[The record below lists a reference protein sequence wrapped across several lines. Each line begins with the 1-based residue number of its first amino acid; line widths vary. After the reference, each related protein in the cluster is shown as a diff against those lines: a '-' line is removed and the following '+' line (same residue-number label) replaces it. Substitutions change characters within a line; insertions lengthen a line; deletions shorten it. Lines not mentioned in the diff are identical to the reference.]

1 VLKAQ
6 KRRPA
11 MKKISTMQVF
21 GNEIFK
27 EQKLTIG
34 LDLGDRW
41 SFYCVLDEAG
51 KIILEQKVPTTPEAI
66 KQTFGKIPQ
75 SLIAME
81 TGTHSPWVS
90 RLLKE
95 LGHEVLVA
103 HAQKVELISKSK
115 RKDDRHDARTLARL
129 ARIDPEL
136 LGAVRH
142 RSAKAQ
148 IHLTVI
154 RARAELV
161 GVRTALV
168 NAARGLA
175 KPHGERLPKCGT
187 EQVSRELA
195 AKLSAELREV
205 LEPLPKDIESLN
217 ERIKEYDARMEK
229 IARESYPQVALLKQV
244 KGVGTQ
250 IALTYVLTLDDPHR
264 FPKSREVGC
273 FLGLRPGRRD
283 SGESQPQMH
292 ISKEGDPYLRTMLVQ
307 GAHYILGP
315 FGEDSDLRRWGL
327 RLAERGGK
335 NAKKRAVV
343 AVARKLAVLLHRLWV
358 SGEVYEPL
366 RNSHK
371 AMRAVA

>member
-1 VLKAQ
+1 
-6 KRRPA
+6 
-11 MKKISTMQVF
+11 MKKISTVQIF
-21 GNEIFK
+21 ESEIFT
-27 EQKLTIG
+27 EQRLTIG
-34 LDLGDRW
+34 MDLGDRW
-41 SFYCVLDEAG
+41 SCYCILDETG
-51 KIILEQKVPTTPEAI
+51 RILLEQKVATTPEAM
-66 KQTFGKIPQ
+66 KQAFAKIPR

-90 RLLKE
+90 RLLTE
-95 LGHEVLVA
+95 LEYKVIVA
-103 HAQKVELISKSK
+103 HAQKVQLITKSN

-136 LGAVRH
+136 LGPVRH
-142 RSAKAQ
+142 RSAQAQ

-161 GVRTALV
+161 SVRTALV

-175 KPHGERLPKCGT
+175 KSYGQRLPKCGT
-187 EQVSRELA
+187 QQVSRQLGA
-195 AKLSAELREV
+195 GLPAELCEV
-205 LEPLPKDIESLN
+205 LEPLLKEIESLN
-217 ERIKEYDARMEK
+217 ERIKEYEVRMEK
-229 IARESYPQVALLKQV
+229 IARESYPHVELLKQV

-250 IALTYVLTLDDPHR
+250 IALTYVLTLEDPHR

-283 SGESQPQMH
+283 SGESQPQMR
-292 ISKEGDPYLRTMLVQ
+292 ISKEGDRYLRTMLVQ

-315 FGEDSDLRRWGL
+315 FGADSDLRRWGL
-327 RLAERGGK
+327 KLAARGGA

-366 RNSHK
+366 RNSQK
-371 AMRAVA
+371 ALRAVA